1 MESLQVLFIV
11 VLSCLMMQA
20 NSYKKPIS
28 PMPEIYNPGRRCPEG
43 WIFYDEI
50 CYLFHYEATI
60 MTWREGQEEC
70 EKLGGFLAEIK
81 TEAQQQYLMSVA
93 FLEEDILGTKSW
105 FIGLSDQGH
114 EGRWVWQHS
123 LKDTNFTFW
132 DDDQPDDTD
141 ENNDC
146 VIMDAEKDYEWVSV
160 HCDTSGFDI
169 GTPLCMRDDLNR
181 LELRAGSEGG
191 DGISSGT
198 VYATN
203 RDGLFGPVV
212 HVYCEHTEETWRVP
226 DVICRQLGFKSGR
239 SYAWSHYGDV
249 EEDFYV
255 IRFYNSQPCTGNEE
269 YIQQCEYTTDC
280 AGYGTDGINA
290 CGVECF
296 N

>member
-132 DDDQPDDTD
+132 YDGQPDDTD
-141 ENNDC
+141 ANNDC
-146 VIMDAEKDYEWVSV
+146 VIMDADQDYEWVSV
-160 HCDTSGFDI
+160 HCDTSGFDV
-169 GTPLCMRDDLNR
+169 GTPLCMRDDMNR
-181 LELRAGSEGG
+181 VELRAGTENGG
-191 DGISSGT
+191 DGISKGN
-198 VYATN
+198 VYAMN
-203 RDGLFGPVV
+203 RDGLFGPIF
-212 HVYCEHTEETWRVP
+212 HNWAYQTNAHQPNIT
-226 DVICRQLGFKSGR
+226 CRQLGFNYGIGHPN
-239 SYAWSHYGDV
+239 SYFGDV

-255 IRFYNSQPCTGNEE
+255 MRFLHSDYSDCTGNEE
-269 YIQQCEYTTDC
+269 YLQQCEYTAYYTSYLHEY
-280 AGYGTDGINA
+280 AF
-290 CGVECF
+290 GVECF
-296 N
+296 